1 LTFLVNVYNIIIQFT
16 DIDVCHSNTYIELY
30 NFVVQ
35 FNFQFKEVPFE
46 SLFTKVKFLD
56 GLRVTYVC
64 FGECHGAAITA
75 QGNVV
80 IWGSN
85 IYSQRGKLRVSQNK
99 PNILQLPGYSKAQ
112 VLNYYS

>member
-1 LTFLVNVYNIIIQFT
+1 M
-16 DIDVCHSNTYIELY
+16 CHSTTYIELY
-30 NFVVQ
+30 NCVVQ

-99 PNILQLPGYSKAQ
+99 PNLLQLPGYSKAQ
-112 VLNYYS
+112 VFNNYI